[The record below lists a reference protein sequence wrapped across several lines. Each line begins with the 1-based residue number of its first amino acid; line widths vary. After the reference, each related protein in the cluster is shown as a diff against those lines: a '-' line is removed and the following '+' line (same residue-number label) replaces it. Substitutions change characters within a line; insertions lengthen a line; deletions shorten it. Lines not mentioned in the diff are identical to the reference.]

1 MTKNTCKSAKQDGSP
16 CKGQGLEQ
24 FDGYCIAHGPA
35 DQNRE
40 RRAGGGKASATPA
53 TAARADKRIP
63 ERLQGVINALTE
75 GMIQVQEGTLS
86 PAAYSSMCKGAKE
99 LREYH
104 RLADEE
110 MEQIR
115 AEETQAA
122 ASEIA
127 AQQNQDSSQA
137 PVEQVLAEPEPTDEE
152 DEPAENVLTDQ
163 GKRPLDYRRH
173 TTDTQKDIDGLRNL
187 VVHTFLTDSKLPEVL
202 ESLTEMR
209 AAIKET
215 LADLQNPAP
224 PLNPLTGQP
233 LKELPARVQTGLPPV
248 AKPAG
253 AEPSRET
260 LDDQLSQVDML
271 ISHFKETYGEKLS
284 QEEMNQLLAGDNPT
298 SAGDDPTS
306 AGEVRT

>member
-1 MTKNTCKSAKQDGSP
+1 MTKTTCKSAKQDGSP

-40 RRAGGGKASATPA
+40 RRAGAGKASATPA

-86 PAAYSSMCKGAKE
+86 PAAYSAMCKGAKE

-122 ASEIA
+122 ASEISV
-127 AQQNQDSSQA
+127 QQNQDSSQA
-137 PVEQVLAEPEPTDEE
+137 PVDQVLAEPEPTDEE
-152 DEPAENVLTDQ
+152 DEPSENVLTDQ
-163 GKRPLDYRRH
+163 GKRPLDYPRH
-173 TTDTQKDIDGLRNL
+173 TTYTQKDIDGLRNL
-187 VVHTFLTDSKLPEVL
+187 VEHTFLTDSKLPEVL
-202 ESLTEMR
+202 GSLTETR

-224 PLNPLTGQP
+224 PLKEIPTG
-233 LKELPARVQTGLPPV
+233 EQTGLPHV

-253 AEPSRET
+253 AEPSKET

-271 ISHFKETYGEKLS
+271 VSHFKGTYGEKLS
-284 QEEMNQLLAGDNPT
+284 EEEMNQILA
-298 SAGDDPTS
+298 ADDPTS
-306 AGEVRT
+306 AEEDRT

>member
-1 MTKNTCKSAKQDGSP
+1 MTKTTCKSAKQDGSP

-35 DQNRE
+35 DQTRQW
-40 RRAGGGKASATPA
+40 RVRGGKASASPA
-53 TAARADKRIP
+53 TASRADKRIP
-63 ERLQGVINALTE
+63 ERLLGVINALTE

-86 PAAYSSMCKGAKE
+86 PAAYSAMCKGAKE
-99 LREYH
+99 LREYY

-127 AQQNQDSSQA
+127 VQQNQDSSQA

-163 GKRPLDYRRH
+163 VKRPLDYQRH
-173 TTDTQKDIDGLRNL
+173 TTDTQRDIDGLRNL
-187 VVHTFLTDSKLPEVL
+187 VEHTFLTDSKLPEVL

-224 PLNPLTGQP
+224 RLNPLTGQP
-233 LKELPARVQTGLPPV
+233 LKEIPAGVQTGLPPV
-248 AKPAG
+248 ANPAG
-253 AEPSRET
+253 TEPSRET
-260 LDDQLSQVDML
+260 LDDQLRQVDIL
-271 ISHFKETYGEKLS
+271 VSLFKETYGEKLS
-284 QEEMNQLLAGDNPT
+284 QEEMNQLLAGDDPA
-298 SAGDDPTS
+298 SVGDD
-306 AGEVRT
+306 RN

>member
-1 MTKNTCKSAKQDGSP
+1 MTKTTCKSAKQDGSP

-24 FDGYCIAHGPA
+24 FDGYCIAHGLA
-35 DQNRE
+35 DQTRE
-40 RRAGGGKASATPA
+40 WRVRGGKASATPA
-53 TAARADKRIP
+53 TASRADKRIP
-63 ERLQGVINALTE
+63 ERLQGVINSLTE

-86 PAAYSSMCKGAKE
+86 PAAYSAMCKGAKE
-99 LREYH
+99 LREYY

-127 AQQNQDSSQA
+127 VQQNQDSSQA

-163 GKRPLDYRRH
+163 VKRPLDYQRH
-173 TTDTQKDIDGLRNL
+173 TTDTQRDIDGLRNL
-187 VVHTFLTDSKLPEVL
+187 VEHTFLTDSKLPEVL

-224 PLNPLTGQP
+224 RLNPLTGQP
-233 LKELPARVQTGLPPV
+233 LKEIPAGVQTGLPPV
-248 AKPAG
+248 ANPAG
-253 AEPSRET
+253 TEPSRET
-260 LDDQLSQVDML
+260 LDDQLRQVDIL
-271 ISHFKETYGEKLS
+271 VSLFKET
-284 QEEMNQLLAGDNPT
+284 
-298 SAGDDPTS
+298 
-306 AGEVRT
+306 

>member
-1 MTKNTCKSAKQDGSP
+1 MTKTTCKCAKQNGSP

-35 DQNRE
+35 DKTRE
-40 RRAGGGKASATPA
+40 RRARGGKASATPA

-86 PAAYSSMCKGAKE
+86 PAAYSAMCKGAKE

-115 AEETQAA
+115 AEESQAA
-122 ASEIA
+122 AAKIA
-127 AQQNQDSSQA
+127 ALQNQDSSQA
-137 PVEQVLAEPEPTDEE
+137 PVDQVLAEPEPADGE
-152 DEPAENVLTDQ
+152 DGPAENALTAEENR
-163 GKRPLDYRRH
+163 RPEDRGH
-173 TTDTQKDIDGLRNL
+173 TTYKQKDIDGLRNL
-187 VVHTFLTDSKLPEVL
+187 VEHTFLSDSKLPEVL
-202 ESLTEMR
+202 ESLIETR

-253 AEPSRET
+253 TEPSRQT
-260 LDDQLSQVDML
+260 LDDQLRQVDIL
-271 ISHFKETYGEKLS
+271 VSLFKETYREKLS
-284 QEEMNQLLAGDNPT
+284 QEEMNQLLAGDDPT
-298 SAGDDPTS
+298 SAGDD
-306 AGEVRT
+306 RT

>member
-1 MTKNTCKSAKQDGSP
+1 MTKNTCKSAKQDGPP
-16 CKGQGLEQ
+16 CQGQGLEQ

-35 DQNRE
+35 DQTRQWSE
-40 RRAGGGKASATPA
+40 RGGKATAAPT

-99 LREYH
+99 LREYY

-137 PVEQVLAEPEPTDEE
+137 PVDRGLAEPEPTDEE

-163 GKRPLDYRRH
+163 GKRPLDYPRH
-173 TTDTQKDIDGLRNL
+173 TTYKQKDIDGLRNL
-187 VVHTFLTDSKLPEVL
+187 VEHTFLADSKLPEVL
-202 ESLTEMR
+202 ESLTETR
-209 AAIKET
+209 SAIKET

-224 PLNPLTGQP
+224 PLKPLTGQP
-233 LKELPARVQTGLPPV
+233 LKELPAGSQTGLPPV

-260 LDDQLSQVDML
+260 LDDQLRQVDIL
-271 ISHFKETYGEKLS
+271 VSLFKETYREKLS

-298 SAGDDPTS
+298 SAGDD
-306 AGEVRT
+306 RT

>member
-24 FDGYCIAHGPA
+24 FDGYCIAHRPA

-40 RRAGGGKASATPA
+40 RRARGGKASATPA

-99 LREYH
+99 LREYY

-122 ASEIA
+122 AAKIV

-137 PVEQVLAEPEPTDEE
+137 PVEQVLAEPEPTHEE
-152 DEPAENVLTDQ
+152 DEPSENVLTDQ
-163 GKRPLDYRRH
+163 GKRPLDYPRH
-173 TTDTQKDIDGLRNL
+173 TTYTQKDIDGLRNL
-187 VVHTFLTDSKLPEVL
+187 IEHTFLADSKLPEVL
-202 ESLTEMR
+202 ESLTETR

-215 LADLQNPAP
+215 LADLRNPATP
-224 PLNPLTGQP
+224 H
-233 LKELPARVQTGLPPV
+233 KELPAGVQTGLPHV

-253 AEPSRET
+253 AEPSKKT
-260 LDDQLSQVDML
+260 LDDLLSQVDML
-271 ISHFKETYGEKLS
+271 ISHFKGTYGEKLS
-284 QEEMNQLLAGDNPT
+284 QEDMNQLLSGDNPT
-298 SAGDDPTS
+298 SAGDD
-306 AGEVRT
+306 RT

>member
-1 MTKNTCKSAKQDGSP
+1 MTKTTCKSAKQNGSP

-63 ERLQGVINALTE
+63 ERRQGVINALTE

-86 PAAYSSMCKGAKE
+86 PAAYSAMCKGAKE
-99 LREYH
+99 LREYY

-127 AQQNQDSSQA
+127 VQQNQDSSQA

-152 DEPAENVLTDQ
+152 DEPSENVLTDQ
-163 GKRPLDYRRH
+163 GKRPLDYPRH
-173 TTDTQKDIDGLRNL
+173 TTYTQKDIDGLRNL
-187 VVHTFLTDSKLPEVL
+187 VEHTFLTDSKLPEVL
-202 ESLTEMR
+202 ESLTETR

-224 PLNPLTGQP
+224 PL
-233 LKELPARVQTGLPPV
+233 KEIPAGVQTGPPHV
-248 AKPAG
+248 ANPAG

-260 LDDQLSQVDML
+260 LDDQLSQVDIL
-271 ISHFKETYGEKLS
+271 VSHFKGTYGEKLS
-284 QEEMNQLLAGDNPT
+284 QEEMNQLLAGDDPI
-298 SAGDDPTS
+298 SVGDD
-306 AGEVRT
+306 RN

>member
-1 MTKNTCKSAKQDGSP
+1 MTKTTCKSAKQDGSP
-16 CKGQGLEQ
+16 CQGQGLEQ

-35 DQNRE
+35 DKTRQW
-40 RRAGGGKASATPA
+40 RARGGKASASPA

-99 LREYH
+99 LREYY

-137 PVEQVLAEPEPTDEE
+137 PVEQVLAEPEPTDED

-163 GKRPLDYRRH
+163 GKRALDYRRH

-187 VVHTFLTDSKLPEVL
+187 VEHTFLTDSKLPEVL
-202 ESLTEMR
+202 GSLTEMR

-224 PLNPLTGQP
+224 SLKPLTGQP
-233 LKELPARVQTGLPPV
+233 LKELPAGEQTGLPHV

-260 LDDQLSQVDML
+260 LDHQLSQVDML
-271 ISHFKETYGEKLS
+271 ISHFKGTYGEKLPE
-284 QEEMNQLLAGDNPT
+284 EEMNQILAANDLT
-298 SAGDDPTS
+298 SAGDD
-306 AGEVRT
+306 RT

>member
-1 MTKNTCKSAKQDGSP
+1 MTKTTCKSAKQDASP
-16 CKGQGLEQ
+16 CQGQGLEQ

-40 RRAGGGKASATPA
+40 RRARGGKASATPA

-86 PAAYSSMCKGAKE
+86 PAAYSAMCKGARE

-110 MEQIR
+110 MDQIR

-122 ASEIA
+122 ASEISV
-127 AQQNQDSSQA
+127 QQNQDSSQA
-137 PVEQVLAEPEPTDEE
+137 PVDQVLAEPEPTDEE

-173 TTDTQKDIDGLRNL
+173 TTVTQKDIDGLRNL
-187 VVHTFLTDSKLPEVL
+187 VEHTFLADSKLPEVL

-215 LADLQNPAP
+215 LADLQNPAL
-224 PLNPLTGQP
+224 PLKPLTGQP
-233 LKELPARVQTGLPPV
+233 LKELPAGVQTGLPPV

-253 AEPSRET
+253 TEPSSQT
-260 LDDQLSQVDML
+260 LDDQLCQVDML
-271 ISHFKETYGEKLS
+271 VSLFKETYGEKLS
-284 QEEMNQLLAGDNPT
+284 QEDMNQLLAGDNPT

>member
-16 CKGQGLEQ
+16 CQGQGLEQ
-24 FDGYCIAHGPA
+24 FDGYCIAHRPA

-40 RRAGGGKASATPA
+40 RRARGGKASATPA

-99 LREYH
+99 LREYY

-122 ASEIA
+122 AAKIV

-137 PVEQVLAEPEPTDEE
+137 PVEQVLAEPEPTHEE
-152 DEPAENVLTDQ
+152 DEPSENVLTDQ
-163 GKRPLDYRRH
+163 GKRPLDYPRH
-173 TTDTQKDIDGLRNL
+173 TTYTQKDIDGLRNL
-187 VVHTFLTDSKLPEVL
+187 IEHTFLADSKLPEVL
-202 ESLTEMR
+202 ESLTETR

-215 LADLQNPAP
+215 LADLHNPAP

-233 LKELPARVQTGLPPV
+233 LKELPAGVQTGPPPV
-248 AKPAG
+248 AKPTG
-253 AEPSRET
+253 AEPSRQT

-271 ISHFKETYGEKLS
+271 ISHFKGTYGEKLS
-284 QEEMNQLLAGDNPT
+284 EEEMNQILA
-298 SAGDDPTS
+298 ADDPTS
-306 AGEVRT
+306 AGEDRT

>member
-1 MTKNTCKSAKQDGSP
+1 
-16 CKGQGLEQ
+16 
-24 FDGYCIAHGPA
+24 
-35 DQNRE
+35 
-40 RRAGGGKASATPA
+40 
-53 TAARADKRIP
+53 
-63 ERLQGVINALTE
+63 
-75 GMIQVQEGTLS
+75 MIQVQEGTLS
-86 PAAYSSMCKGAKE
+86 PAAYSAMCKGAKE

-137 PVEQVLAEPEPTDEE
+137 PVDQVLAEPEPTDEE

-173 TTDTQKDIDGLRNL
+173 TTVTQKDIDGLRNL
-187 VVHTFLTDSKLPEVL
+187 VEHTFLSDSKLPEVL
-202 ESLTEMR
+202 GSLTETR

-224 PLNPLTGQP
+224 P

-271 ISHFKETYGEKLS
+271 VSHFKGTYGEKLS
-284 QEEMNQLLAGDNPT
+284 QEEMNQILA
-298 SAGDDPTS
+298 ADDPAT
-306 AGEVRT
+306 AVEDRT

>member
-1 MTKNTCKSAKQDGSP
+1 MTKTTCKSAKQDGSP

-35 DQNRE
+35 DKTRE

-115 AEETQAA
+115 AEESQAA
-122 ASEIA
+122 AAEIVA
-127 AQQNQDSSQA
+127 HQNQDSSQA
-137 PVEQVLAEPEPTDEE
+137 PVDQGLAEPEPTDEE

-163 GKRPLDYRRH
+163 GKRPLDYPRH
-173 TTDTQKDIDGLRNL
+173 TTYTQKDIDGLRNL
-187 VVHTFLTDSKLPEVL
+187 VEHTFLSDSKLPEVL
-202 ESLTEMR
+202 ESLIETR

-215 LADLQNPAP
+215 LANLPNPAP

-233 LKELPARVQTGLPPV
+233 LKEIPAGVQTGLPHV
-248 AKPAG
+248 ANPAG
-253 AEPSRET
+253 TEPSRET
-260 LDDQLSQVDML
+260 LDYQLRQVDKL
-271 ISHFKETYGEKLS
+271 VSLFKETYGEKLS
-284 QEEMNQLLAGDNPT
+284 QEEMNQLLAGDNP
-298 SAGDDPTS
+298 AS

>member
-1 MTKNTCKSAKQDGSP
+1 MTKTTRKSAKQDGSP

-24 FDGYCIAHGPA
+24 FDGYCIAHRPA
-35 DQNRE
+35 DQTRQW
-40 RRAGGGKASATPA
+40 RVRGGKASASPA
-53 TAARADKRIP
+53 TASRADKRIP

-99 LREYH
+99 LREYY

-137 PVEQVLAEPEPTDEE
+137 PVDRGLAEPEPTDEE

-163 GKRPLDYRRH
+163 GKRPLDYPRH
-173 TTDTQKDIDGLRNL
+173 TTYTQKDIDGLRNL
-187 VVHTFLTDSKLPEVL
+187 VERTFLTDSKLPEVL
-202 ESLTEMR
+202 ESLTEIR

-224 PLNPLTGQP
+224 RLNPLTGQP
-233 LKELPARVQTGLPPV
+233 LKELPARVQTGLPHV

-253 AEPSRET
+253 AEPSSQT
-260 LDDQLSQVDML
+260 LDDQLCQVDML
-271 ISHFKETYGEKLS
+271 VSLFKETYGEKLS
-284 QEEMNQLLAGDNPT
+284 QENMNQLLAGDNPT
-298 SAGDDPTS
+298 SAG
-306 AGEVRT
+306 EVRT

>member
-1 MTKNTCKSAKQDGSP
+1 MTKTTCKSAKQDGSP

-35 DQNRE
+35 DQTRQWSE
-40 RRAGGGKASATPA
+40 RGGKATAAPA

-63 ERLQGVINALTE
+63 ERLQGVIKALTE

-86 PAAYSSMCKGAKE
+86 PAAYSSMCKAAKE
-99 LREYH
+99 LREYY

-127 AQQNQDSSQA
+127 AQQNQDGSQA

-163 GKRPLDYRRH
+163 GKRALDYRRH
-173 TTDTQKDIDGLRNL
+173 TTYTQKDIDGLRNL
-187 VVHTFLTDSKLPEVL
+187 VEHTFLTDSKLPEVL
-202 ESLTEMR
+202 GSLTEMR

-224 PLNPLTGQP
+224 PLKEILTG
-233 LKELPARVQTGLPPV
+233 EQTGLPHV
-248 AKPAG
+248 AKPDG

-260 LDDQLSQVDML
+260 LDHQLSQVDML
-271 ISHFKETYGEKLS
+271 ISHFKGTYGEKLPE
-284 QEEMNQLLAGDNPT
+284 EEMNQILAANDPT
-298 SAGDDPTS
+298 SAGDD
-306 AGEVRT
+306 RT

>member
-1 MTKNTCKSAKQDGSP
+1 MTKNTCKSAKQYGSP

-53 TAARADKRIP
+53 TASRADKRIP
-63 ERLQGVINALTE
+63 ERRQGVINALTE

-86 PAAYSSMCKGAKE
+86 PAAYSAMCKGAKE

-122 ASEIA
+122 SAEIA
-127 AQQNQDSSQA
+127 AQPNQDISQA
-137 PVEQVLAEPEPTDEE
+137 LVDQVLAEPEPADDE

-163 GKRPLDYRRH
+163 GNRPLDYQRH

-187 VVHTFLTDSKLPEVL
+187 VEHTFLADSKLPEVL
-202 ESLTEMR
+202 ESLTETR

-215 LADLQNPAP
+215 LADLQDPAP
-224 PLNPLTGQP
+224 PLNSLTSQP

-260 LDDQLSQVDML
+260 LDDQLRQVDIL
-271 ISHFKETYGEKLS
+271 VSLFKETYGEKLS
-284 QEEMNQLLAGDNPT
+284 QEEMNQLLAGD
-298 SAGDDPTS
+298 DPAS